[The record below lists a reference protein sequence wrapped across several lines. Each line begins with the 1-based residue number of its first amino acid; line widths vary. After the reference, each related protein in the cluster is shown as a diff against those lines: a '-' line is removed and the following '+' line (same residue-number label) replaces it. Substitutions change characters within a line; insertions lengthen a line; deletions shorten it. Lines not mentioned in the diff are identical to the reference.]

1 MGIIT
6 LTTDLGT
13 NDHYVA
19 SLKGTIL
26 SSVDSPY
33 IVDITHN
40 VLPFDVSQAAF
51 QIRSCYKDFPKGTIH
66 VIGVDSEPVI
76 NFGDG
81 DGSLPAILFYEDQY
95 FISNDNG
102 FFGVFLQENK
112 PTSFWRIDDV
122 LSNPSFFKSCTKNML
137 IATAVKLLNGVKV
150 DEVASPHSSYRN
162 ALSSVAVTEPN
173 LIRGHVIYID
183 SFGNAITNI
192 SKDLFERNGT
202 NIPFTIRFKRKDYYI
217 DTISPSYNVVPA
229 GEKVALFNGNNLLEI
244 AINRGATKT
253 TGGAAEL
260 FGLRKDDIIMVE
272 YTPKGSRDTIDELF
286 PNF

>member
-6 LTTDLGT
+6 LTTDLGL

-26 SSVDSPY
+26 RSVTSPN
-33 IVDITHN
+33 IIDITHD
-40 VLPFDVSQAAF
+40 VRPFDVSQAAF
-51 QIRSCYKDFPKGTIH
+51 QLRSCYKDFPDGTIH

-81 DGSLPAILFYEDQY
+81 DGSLPSIMVFENQY

-102 FFGVFLQENK
+102 FFGVFLQTNK
-112 PTSFWRIDDV
+112 PSSFWRIDDV

-137 IATAVKLLNGVKV
+137 IPTAIKLLNGVSI
-150 DEVASPHSSYRN
+150 EEISSLHNTYRN
-162 ALSSVAVTEPN
+162 ALSSVAISEPN
-173 LIRGHVIYID
+173 LIRGHVIYCD

-192 SKDLFERNGT
+192 NKELFDRNGANT
-202 NIPFTIRFKRKDYYI
+202 PFTIRFKRKDYYI
-217 DTISPSYNVVPA
+217 DVISPSYNVVPA
-229 GEKVALFNGNNLLEI
+229 GEKVALFNESNLLEI

-253 TGGAAEL
+253 TGGAAQL
-260 FGLRKDDIIMVE
+260 FGLIEGDVIMVE
-272 YTPKGSRDTIDELF
+272 FTPKGSKNTLNELF
-286 PNF
+286 PDF